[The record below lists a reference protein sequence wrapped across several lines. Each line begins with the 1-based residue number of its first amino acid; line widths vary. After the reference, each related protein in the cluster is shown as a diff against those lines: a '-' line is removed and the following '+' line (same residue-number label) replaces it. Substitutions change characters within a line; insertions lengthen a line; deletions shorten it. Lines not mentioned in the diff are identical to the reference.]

1 MSTIV
6 QAFTMR
12 PYQDDCLSSIERS
25 LGRDVWA
32 QAAVVPTGG
41 GKTVIFSQLPTRLR
55 SWLDQFPAMSQRM
68 LVLAHREEL
77 LDQAADKIQ
86 RANPDLRVGFEQGK
100 RRAAPFDDVVI
111 ASVAT
116 LRGRRLAQFAPK
128 DFRIVVVDEAHHTP
142 ADTYQ
147 QVLRYFSLVAPKD
160 FSRTGPYARTALR
173 EWWRD
178 NNPQRLLL
186 GMTATPQRADA
197 IGLEWSYQEI
207 VFERTLRWMIDQG
220 YLTPLSG
227 YVVETGVNLD
237 AVRRVA
243 GDYVVDDLA
252 SAVDTPELNRLA
264 VDAWL
269 RYAEGRRTIVFS
281 VNVQHAINLA
291 AEFRRRGIA
300 ADSVAGS
307 DRDRDDRVREFR
319 NGDLDVLVNC
329 DLLTEGV
336 DIPEIE
342 CVILVKPTQSQSKYM
357 QMIGRGSRLSPGK
370 TDCIIIDCV
379 GVARKHPLITC
390 GDLFGLP
397 AKFNANGQ
405 DLRASADA
413 VNKLREQYPNA
424 VLLEGLTPET
434 LQSTITKIDLWSISE
449 SQAVNT
455 YARLKWMED
464 SSTRFRLV
472 LPERTNQGALVERGR
487 KLAIEEGLLG
497 LWTITLDSG
506 ESLGQTDTLAQAF
519 RRAERWVQGERPD
532 VWSMMQLDAKW
543 RDRPPSEKQLRRL
556 QMLRAPIPKDI
567 TRGMASDMLDRYA
580 MRRGR

>member
-1 MSTIV
+1 MMSSIVETI
-6 QAFTMR
+6 TLR
-12 PYQDDCLSSIERS
+12 PYQNDCLSSIEQAF
-25 LGRDVWA
+25 GRGVWS
-32 QAAVVPTGG
+32 QVAVVPTGG
-41 GKTVIFSQLPTRLR
+41 GKTIIFAQLPRALR
-55 SWLDQFPAMSQRM
+55 SWLDTFPAFEQKM

-77 LDQAADKIQ
+77 LAQAAAKIQ
-86 RANPDLRVGFEQGK
+86 QANPDLSVGVEQGK
-100 RRAAPFDDVVI
+100 LRSRPMDDVVV

-116 LRGRRLAQFAPK
+116 LTASGARRLKQFRPD
-128 DFRIVVVDEAHHTP
+128 DFRVVVVDEAHHTP

-147 QVLRYFSLVAPKD
+147 QVLRYFGLVPPKELQKA
-160 FSRTGPYARTALR
+160 SPYARTALR
-173 EWWRD
+173 EWW
-178 NNPQRLLL
+178 NVTKPQRLLL
-186 GMTATPQRADA
+186 GVTATPQRSDA
-197 IGLEWSYQEI
+197 VGLEWSYREI

-220 YLTPLSG
+220 YLSPLSG

-243 GDYVVDDLA
+243 GDYVIDDLA
-252 SAVDTPELNRLA
+252 NAVDTPELNRLA

-269 RYAEGRRTIVFS
+269 RYADERRTIAFS

-307 DRDRDDRVREFR
+307 DRDRDERVKEFR

-357 QMIGRGSRLSPGK
+357 QMIGRGSRLFPGK

-379 GVARKHPLITC
+379 GVARKHALITC

-397 AKFNANGQ
+397 SKFNANGQ
-405 DLRASADA
+405 DFRTQSDA
-413 VNKLREQYPNA
+413 VEKLREQYPGA

-434 LQSTITKIDLWSISE
+434 LQSTITKIDLWSVRE

-455 YARLKWMED
+455 YARLRWMED
-464 SSTRFRLV
+464 SATKYRLV
-472 LPERTNQGALVERGR
+472 LPERTDQGALVERGGGR
-487 KLAIEEGLLG
+487 RLIIEQGLLG
-497 LWTITLDSG
+497 LWTVTLETG

-519 RRAERWVQGERPD
+519 GRAERWVQGERPD
-532 VWSMMQLDAKW
+532 VWSMMQQDAKW
-543 RDRPPSEKQLRRL
+543 RDR
-556 QMLRAPIPKDI
+556 RAPIPKDM